1 MSVGWLAVCRLVV
14 VDVAFYTENMA
25 ALKSL
30 ERLDL
35 NMVEIWEQKRWWRT
49 TGRPGLTDRPGDG
62 GPTSG
67 AEHDGRLRLAEARRD
82 QI

>member
-1 MSVGWLAVCRLVV
+1 MPVGWLTVCRLVV

-35 NMVEIWEQKRWWRT
+35 NMVEIWEQKR
-49 TGRPGLTDRPGDG
+49 
-62 GPTSG
+62 
-67 AEHDGRLRLAEARRD
+67 
-82 QI
+82 